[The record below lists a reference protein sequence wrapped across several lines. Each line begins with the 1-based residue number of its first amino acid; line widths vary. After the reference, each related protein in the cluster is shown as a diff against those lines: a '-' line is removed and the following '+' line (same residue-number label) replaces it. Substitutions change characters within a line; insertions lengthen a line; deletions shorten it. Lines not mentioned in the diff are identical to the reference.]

1 MSINAPQRTAY
12 CGQLNDLHEEMN
24 RLFDAG
30 ETGSVLVQHMC
41 AGVDAL
47 LARMWVEIAADISDR
62 VDLLA
67 VGGYGRGEL
76 CPHSDWDLWFLLAD
90 EPDEQVNKTIE
101 RFIYVMWDMN
111 IKLGHAV
118 RTINETLH
126 FMHED
131 WSTATAALESR
142 LLCGRGAVY
151 DRLQQKI
158 SGFFSKRRKAF
169 VEAKLVEMQH
179 RHVRTGDTAFLMEPD
194 IKEGMGGLRDVQTVF
209 WLAKAWHGC
218 EDIAELV
225 KRDFISQTEHA
236 HLMQAQDFL
245 WRCRVGLHLQADRPN
260 DRLGFAQQMALAE
273 RMGYQSEVY
282 RPAVE
287 IFMQEYFRHAGRISR
302 VSGLLRMHFEEE
314 LHPQWLTR
322 RKDIGDGF
330 VLEGKRLG
338 VRDEDVFREDPL
350 RLLRI
355 FHVAQQGHRTLSSQ
369 GLRQVRENVLMIDDD
384 FRANAEGKAIFL
396 AILSDRRNVAAVL
409 KEMNDTGVLGRFIPE
424 FRHAVGLGQFNN
436 YHAYTVDEH
445 TLRAIGEARNMWH
458 RRHGERLPLARQV
471 FSKLQR
477 PELLYLALLCHD
489 IAKGKRG
496 DHSQKGAEIAAVIC
510 QRLDLNRDAS
520 ELVVWLVRQ
529 HLLMAMTSQR
539 SDLTDPEV
547 IAHFAAEVSD
557 MERLRYLLCLS
568 VADIAAVGPT
578 IWNEWKGTLLSE
590 IFRAT
595 ERFLMGEEDAS
606 SSTRERVG
614 IRIES
619 TLGKAEQGEKADI
632 SAMLQQL
639 PWRAVMGLPPRQL
652 LKAARLMQTTNLM
665 PAAQGG
671 VDVFV
676 DSARGES
683 LVLIFSVDR
692 KRLLAQ
698 LTSALS
704 SSYVNIVA
712 AQAFSLKDKRVL
724 DVFHIQ
730 DASGKAL
737 SEQSDLQRIKDR
749 VTRVLAGD
757 AAPKIRPTKP
767 DLLMRQVPVAVRP
780 LLLASSR
787 QTTIEVAAADRV
799 GLLAALTGEIDDAGF
814 GVRGASISTFGE
826 CVVDVFFLTRDDG
839 EMLSEQEVA
848 MICTRLANVAK
859 LSEDT

>member
-1 MSINAPQRTAY
+1 
-12 CGQLNDLHEEMN
+12 
-24 RLFDAG
+24 
-30 ETGSVLVQHMC
+30 
-41 AGVDAL
+41 
-47 LARMWVEIAADISDR
+47 
-62 VDLLA
+62 
-67 VGGYGRGEL
+67 
-76 CPHSDWDLWFLLAD
+76 
-90 EPDEQVNKTIE
+90 
-101 RFIYVMWDMN
+101 
-111 IKLGHAV
+111 
-118 RTINETLH
+118 
-126 FMHED
+126 
-131 WSTATAALESR
+131 
-142 LLCGRGAVY
+142 
-151 DRLQQKI
+151 
-158 SGFFSKRRKAF
+158 
-169 VEAKLVEMQH
+169 
-179 RHVRTGDTAFLMEPD
+179 
-194 IKEGMGGLRDVQTVF
+194 
-209 WLAKAWHGC
+209 
-218 EDIAELV
+218 
-225 KRDFISQTEHA
+225 
-236 HLMQAQDFL
+236 
-245 WRCRVGLHLQADRPN
+245 
-260 DRLGFAQQMALAE
+260 
-273 RMGYQSEVY
+273 
-282 RPAVE
+282 
-287 IFMQEYFRHAGRISR
+287 
-302 VSGLLRMHFEEE
+302 
-314 LHPQWLTR
+314 
-322 RKDIGDGF
+322 
-330 VLEGKRLG
+330 
-338 VRDEDVFREDPL
+338 
-350 RLLRI
+350 
-355 FHVAQQGHRTLSSQ
+355 
-369 GLRQVRENVLMIDDD
+369 
-384 FRANAEGKAIFL
+384 
-396 AILSDRRNVAAVL
+396 
-409 KEMNDTGVLGRFIPE
+409 
-424 FRHAVGLGQFNN
+424 
-436 YHAYTVDEH
+436 
-445 TLRAIGEARNMWH
+445 
-458 RRHGERLPLARQV
+458 
-471 FSKLQR
+471 
-477 PELLYLALLCHD
+477 
-489 IAKGKRG
+489 
-496 DHSQKGAEIAAVIC
+496 
-510 QRLDLNRDAS
+510 
-520 ELVVWLVRQ
+520 
-529 HLLMAMTSQR
+529 
-539 SDLTDPEV
+539 
-547 IAHFAAEVSD
+547 

-619 TLGKAEQGEKADI
+619 TLGKAEPGEKADI

-652 LKAARLMQTTNLM
+652 LKTARLMQATNLM
-665 PAAQGG
+665 PTAQGG

-683 LVLIFSVDR
+683 LVMIFSVDR

-757 AAPKIRPTKP
+757 AAPQIRPTKP
-767 DLLMRQVPVAVRP
+767 DLLMRQVSVAVRP